1 MCSGHDGKLWR
12 LSDLNIME
20 MTILVLH
27 VEDIPAKYDR
37 EAIQQ
42 HQSPWNS
49 TPSVQS
55 ISVLPIYISSNLNHV
70 EQYLRLV
77 QTKTYKWCFLTALL
91 FICCNS
97 NGIYVHQNAAGYLS
111 L

>member
-1 MCSGHDGKLWR
+1 MCSGRDGKLWH

-42 HQSPWNS
+42 RQSHWNS

-55 ISVLPIYISSNLNHV
+55 ISVLPIYI
-70 EQYLRLV
+70 YLP
-77 QTKTYKWCFLTALL
+77 
-91 FICCNS
+91 
-97 NGIYVHQNAAGYLS
+97 IYVLIQLYTKLS
-111 L
+111 LANMWAVGVSKGIPQLNIVPESITIP